1 MDAFFAGTHVREL
14 KPDADFLAGSLSGVV
29 AWTHRVKG
37 PDQHVVLADME
48 KVRKHIFWDAVCI
61 LKVII
66 LPRQARDKHT
76 KKAGFSQIR
85 VDGESFTCPASGCPI
100 GTNFLTGAKANYTP
114 HRVSQV
120 DTTDRVDRLCT
131 PSGAGIRACAVLDI
145 NGST

>member
-1 MDAFFAGTHVREL
+1 VRKTPFLHPFVYEKRSTCHDRLGTNIEKTPKMDAFFAGTHVREL

-66 LPRQARDKHT
+66 LPRQARDNHREEWKQ
-76 KKAGFSQIR
+76 KAF
-85 VDGESFTCPASGCPI
+85 C
-100 GTNFLTGAKANYTP
+100 
-114 HRVSQV
+114 
-120 DTTDRVDRLCT
+120 
-131 PSGAGIRACAVLDI
+131 AGHELAQLQHHY
-145 NGST
+145 

>member
-1 MDAFFAGTHVREL
+1 MGAQDHRGDGTKTEGKHSTKMRL
-14 KPDADFLAGSLSGVV
+14 DTLSYPGATDSSLLQPLSGEASAVV
-29 AWTHRVKG
+29 V
-37 PDQHVVLADME
+37 PS
-48 KVRKHIFWDAVCI
+48 FI